1 MSGDKLRA
9 LDFRRA
15 FGLGAMQSLLRLVL
29 GFASIKVTAVA
40 IGPSGLALVAQLN
53 NFVGLWQGIFV
64 TPAATAVVRL
74 GGEYADRPDARR
86 QMLATILR
94 LVLAGTFAFAAAAA
108 LLAGWLAPA
117 LLAGQSHHLAVALAA
132 FAVPAAAFTNL
143 VSAAFNSRGEL
154 GAVVRIQ
161 MLGAL
166 AGFLVYVPS
175 AYFFGIEGALL
186 GTAAS
191 YFAATV
197 MAASIMRRTGAA
209 LWADIV
215 SEPSRE
221 MLRRTLRFYPMLLV
235 HAALVPLTLLILRDQ
250 MVARVGL
257 EQAGVWQ
264 AGWRLS
270 EIYLAILMAPFSMV
284 FMPKLGVLINDR
296 PGFRREVW
304 RTVGRAALVT
314 LVCAGGILLT
324 RESIILIVLAPR
336 FTPVADLLPW
346 QLAADI
352 LAMTA
357 WILSMTLT
365 ALMRSGPYVVCEI
378 VRAGVLVGLARVLMP
393 EHGAVA
399 ANWAYFA
406 ASAAHVSIAAFALR
420 DILWGQKPAQRNP

>member
-1 MSGDKLRA
+1 MSGDQLRA

-15 FGLGAMQSLLRLVL
+15 FGLGATQSLLRLVL
-29 GFASIKVTAVA
+29 GFASIKVTAVV

-53 NFVGLWQGIFV
+53 NFVGLCQGVFV
-64 TPAATAVVRL
+64 TPAATAVIRL
-74 GGEYADRPDARR
+74 GGEYADQPDARR
-86 QMLATILR
+86 QMLATVFR
-94 LVLAGTFAFAAAAA
+94 LVLAGTLAFTAAAA
-108 LLAGWLAPA
+108 LFAGWLTPA
-117 LLAGQSHHLAVALAA
+117 LLAGQSHHVAVVLAT

-154 GAVVRIQ
+154 GTVVRIQ
-161 MLGAL
+161 MLGAV

-175 AYFFGIEGALL
+175 AYFFGIEGALV

-191 YFAATV
+191 YFAATLI
-197 MAASIMRRTGAA
+197 AASIVRHEGGA

-215 SEPSRE
+215 SAPTRE
-221 MLRRTLRFYPMLLV
+221 MLRRALPFYPMLLV
-235 HAALVPLTLLILRDQ
+235 HAALVPLTYLILRDQ

-257 EQAGVWQ
+257 EQAGLWQ

-270 EIYLAILMAPFSMV
+270 EIYLAILMAPFSMY
-284 FMPKLGVLINDR
+284 FMPKLGALINDR
-296 PGFRREVW
+296 PNFRREVR

-324 RESIILIVLAPR
+324 RESIVLIVLAPR

-346 QLAADI
+346 QLAADV
-352 LAMTA
+352 LAMAA

-378 VRAGVLVGLARVLMP
+378 VRAAVLVGLARAMMP

-406 ASAAHVSIAAFALR
+406 ASAAHLSIAAIALR
-420 DILWGQKPAQRNP
+420 DILWGRGPAQQSQ